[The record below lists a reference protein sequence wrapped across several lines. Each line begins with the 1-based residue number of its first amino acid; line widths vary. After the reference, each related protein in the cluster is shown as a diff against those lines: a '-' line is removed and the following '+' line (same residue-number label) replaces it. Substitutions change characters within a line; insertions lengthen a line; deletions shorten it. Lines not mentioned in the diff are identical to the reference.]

1 MIRTIQNIKAFGVFS
16 GFRWPA
22 GLPEF
27 KQFNLIYGW
36 NYSGKTTLSRAF
48 RCFELKQRHSDFT
61 DAEVQLKA
69 YDGKLHQLSAPH
81 TAPEFRVFNSDF
93 VRENL
98 SFESGTASPVLVLG
112 AEDIAKQ
119 EDLEARKAERQEL
132 TSSKEL
138 NERQREEKQSAID
151 KALTRDARDLIK
163 KPLGVPD
170 YDKTRFE
177 PVVIKCKTNPEN
189 HLLDDENQAECLS
202 VFRSTEKKP
211 ALFAK
216 VVPFSSVAELKEK
229 ATSLLARVVTASNP
243 IPRLK
248 EEPAVESWVNEGRPL
263 HEGKKTCQF
272 CGQRLPADLM
282 EQLSAH
288 FSADYDNLMA
298 KLSALANQ
306 IQAAQEEEIQLDHK
320 ADFYPELS
328 KRFIAEKSEFD
339 KQLKVR
345 KSSLERLGQ
354 LLDAK
359 KTRAFTRL
367 ECPPV
372 VDPAPQVTSAVEA
385 INKTISEH
393 NNRTAE
399 FDKKR
404 KEAFTKLEKHY
415 AASFVAKRNTT
426 SSLSKLRILE
436 SRLTGRAGSS
446 GN

>member
-1 MIRTIQNIKAFGVFS
+1 
-16 GFRWPA
+16 
-22 GLPEF
+22 
-27 KQFNLIYGW
+27 
-36 NYSGKTTLSRAF
+36 
-48 RCFELKQRHSDFT
+48 
-61 DAEVQLKA
+61 
-69 YDGKLHQLSAPH
+69 
-81 TAPEFRVFNSDF
+81 
-93 VRENL
+93 
-98 SFESGTASPVLVLG
+98 
-112 AEDIAKQ
+112 
-119 EDLEARKAERQEL
+119 
-132 TSSKEL
+132 
-138 NERQREEKQSAID
+138 
-151 KALTRDARDLIK
+151 
-163 KPLGVPD
+163 
-170 YDKTRFE
+170 
-177 PVVIKCKTNPEN
+177 
-189 HLLDDENQAECLS
+189 
-202 VFRSTEKKP
+202 
-211 ALFAK
+211 
-216 VVPFSSVAELKEK
+216 
-229 ATSLLARVVTASNP
+229 
-243 IPRLK
+243 
-248 EEPAVESWVNEGRPL
+248 
-263 HEGKKTCQF
+263 
-272 CGQRLPADLM
+272 M